1 MSQKRPNSQ
10 PPQPSMSSTTQT
22 MKTARSMSIFAIK
35 ADKDAKVDTVSTV
48 EEETN
53 NTPSTI
59 VIDQLTLLT
68 AWKQM
73 CTSSTSFD
81 HASKMRIG
89 SVEPT
94 LVDNDTIEISV
105 ANPNV
110 EEFFK
115 GKRSQIIS
123 ELATFV
129 QNKHF
134 QIKIRLIESEGPQ
147 RILSKFEQMEA
158 MIKLNPAFG
167 RLKEELDLSLR

>member
-1 MSQKRPNSQ
+1 
-10 PPQPSMSSTTQT
+10 
-22 MKTARSMSIFAIK
+22 MSIFATK
-35 ADKDAKVDTVSTV
+35 ADKETKVAPVAAVKEKTDV
-48 EEETN
+48 
-53 NTPSTI
+53 TPSTV
-59 VIDQLTLLT
+59 VIDQLSLLT

-73 CTSSTSFD
+73 CTSSTLFD

-94 LVDNDTIEISV
+94 LVDKDTIEIAV

-115 GKRSQIIS
+115 GRRSQIIS
-123 ELATFV
+123 ELAPFV

-134 QIKIRLIESEGPQ
+134 QISIRIIESEGPQ
-147 RILSKFEQMEA
+147 RILSKYEQMEA

-167 RLKEELDLSLR
+167 RLKEELDLSLK